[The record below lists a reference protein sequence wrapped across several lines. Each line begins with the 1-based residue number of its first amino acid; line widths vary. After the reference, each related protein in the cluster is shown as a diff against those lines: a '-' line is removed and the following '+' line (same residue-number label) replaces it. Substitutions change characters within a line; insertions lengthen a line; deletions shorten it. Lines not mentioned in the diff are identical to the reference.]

1 MNTFYSSTCLFVF
14 SDYYLFVIVESIFLL
29 LLFQVS
35 RRSSSRSQSSPM
47 TSQETAVKETSELS
61 QLNES
66 RQKEQSQDF
75 EYQETGEIFPRN
87 LCSESSAN
95 NVSAQSDASE
105 TNSLSVDKT
114 ERAGIPPKKMPILSK
129 RLLAPSFFSKKS

>member
-14 SDYYLFVIVESIFLL
+14 SDYYLFVIVESILLL

-47 TSQETAVKETSELS
+47 TWQETAVKETSELS

-114 ERAGIPPKKMPILSK
+114 ERAGIPPKKMPISK